1 MFQVDAMSRTPVYEQ
16 IVEQAE
22 RFILAGILNA
32 NDKLPSVRNLSVE
45 LAINPNTI
53 QKSYTELD
61 RRGVIY
67 SVPGKGCFVAA
78 DALEKIGG
86 NRRMKL
92 EELKKLLI
100 ELKLAGITYKELEE
114 CLKAAYS
121 DSLAEEMGEWK
132 KAADD
137 FLAENMSGKGG
148 DTDD

>member
-1 MFQVDAMSRTPVYEQ
+1 MFQVDAMSRVPVYEQ
-16 IVEQAE
+16 IVEQME
-22 RFILAGILNA
+22 RFVLAGVMNP

-67 SVPGKGCFVAA
+67 SVPGRGSFVAA

-92 EELKKLLI
+92 NEMKELML
-100 ELKLAGITYKELEE
+100 ELKLAGITYEEVEE
-114 CLKAAYS
+114 CLRTVYAETEESES
-121 DSLAEEMGEWK
+121 DEE
-132 KAADD
+132 
-137 FLAENMSGKGG
+137 GG
-148 DTDD
+148 DPK